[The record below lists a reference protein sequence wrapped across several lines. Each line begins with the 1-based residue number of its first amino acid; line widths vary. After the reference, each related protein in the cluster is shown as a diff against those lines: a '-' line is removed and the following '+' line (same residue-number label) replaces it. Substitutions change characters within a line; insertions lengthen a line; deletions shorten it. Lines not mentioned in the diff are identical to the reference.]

1 MTKKKAPARKRVRKS
16 ANPTPTPLPAATDAS
31 VDYGRA
37 EPAPP
42 AADTR
47 PANFG
52 LIYTHLGNGRI
63 VMGVQGPSFT
73 IFRTKQ
79 DAVEFL
85 RGLAR
90 SIETSWPTE

>member
-1 MTKKKAPARKRVRKS
+1 MTAKKKPALRKRPAKV
-16 ANPTPTPLPAATDAS
+16 PPPLPMAAKAAS
-31 VDYGRA
+31 
-37 EPAPP
+37 EPTPP

-73 IFRTKQ
+73 IFRTKL
-79 DAVEFL
+79 DACEFL

>member
-1 MTKKKAPARKRVRKS
+1 MTAKKKAVARKRPAKVTTS
-16 ANPTPTPLPAATDAS
+16 LPMAAEAAVYPT
-31 VDYGRA
+31 
-37 EPAPP
+37 PP

-73 IFRTKQ
+73 IFRTKLE
-79 DAVEFL
+79 ACEFL
-85 RGLAR
+85 RDLAR